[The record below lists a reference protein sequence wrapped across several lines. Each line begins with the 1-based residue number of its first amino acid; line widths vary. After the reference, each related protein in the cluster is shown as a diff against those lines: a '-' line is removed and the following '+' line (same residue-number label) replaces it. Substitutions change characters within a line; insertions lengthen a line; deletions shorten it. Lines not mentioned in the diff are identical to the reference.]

1 MANSKYPTEFL
12 NENILIQTNLIK
24 SAFENKIDHF
34 INLGS
39 SCIYPKNSKQPIKEE
54 YLLTDVLEK
63 TNEAYALA
71 KIIGVKLCEYYNSQY
86 KKSYFTLMP
95 CNLYGPYDNFD
106 LENSHFVPALIR
118 KIINFKKK
126 KK

>member
-63 TNEAYALA
+63 LTR
-71 KIIGVKLCEYYNSQY
+71 
-86 KKSYFTLMP
+86 LMH
-95 CNLYGPYDNFD
+95 LQ
-106 LENSHFVPALIR
+106 
-118 KIINFKKK
+118 K
-126 KK
+126 